1 VRSLR
6 EPGMTAEFEWGSV
19 LLACALLGLMFVV
32 PTVVLVRDVRRK
44 DREQQEREQHEWLD
58 EEVFSGSRRDRSADG
73 E

>member
-1 VRSLR
+1 
-6 EPGMTAEFEWGSV
+6 MTAEFEWGSV

-58 EEVFSGSRRDRSADG
+58 QEVFSGSRRDRSADG